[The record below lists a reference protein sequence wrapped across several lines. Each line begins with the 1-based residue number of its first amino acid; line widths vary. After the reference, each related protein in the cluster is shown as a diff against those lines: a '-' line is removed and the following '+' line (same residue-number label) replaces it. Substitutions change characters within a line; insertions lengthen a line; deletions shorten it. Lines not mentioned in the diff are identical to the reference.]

1 MKTNKLFLLMAMLV
15 LAVFAVGSVSAAENV
30 TTDIDVQTDDI
41 ALDDVSVEE
50 AVDQEEITEE
60 VTTNSPTI
68 YNVNHTSNFTYY
80 MSTAN
85 SSNKVILNFTDDT
98 YDDFSLTLNS
108 YVELWGN
115 GVTLN
120 GAASQ
125 DIFTVTN
132 TNNIVI
138 KDFIINVGSNAAAIY
153 GHHVTHSVFTNN
165 TITGGKDGINIFQ
178 IHKNLTITDNTIS
191 GFTRDGISLVNFD
204 TFNDT
209 AWNDFVASNVSGN
222 KITGGQYGMF
232 FGGNFKGVISDNKIN
247 GSTVGVEFAGKRTPT
262 NGRLYADF
270 DNNTIVNVSTGINM
284 LHPNV
289 EFFNITSCNI
299 NASQY
304 AIFTDEPFGT
314 VVYIGVY
321 DSIIAGDVSG
331 DFEEKVGTNYGNNTG
346 FPS

>member
-1 MKTNKLFLLMAMLV
+1 MKSNKLFLLMAMLV

-68 YNVNHTSNFTYY
+68 YNVDHTSNFTYY

-204 TFNDT
+204 TLNDT

-222 KITGGQYGMF
+222 TITGG
-232 FGGNFKGVISDNKIN
+232 
-247 GSTVGVEFAGKRTPT
+247 EFAGKRVAT
-262 NGRLYADF
+262 NGKLGVLF
-270 DNNTIVNVSTGINM
+270 NNNTIVNVLTGINM
-284 LHPNV
+284 YHPNV
-289 EFFNITSCNI
+289 ICFNLTNSDIEVDSEEGE
-299 NASQY
+299 Y
-304 AIFTDEPFGT
+304 AILTNANFNATG
-314 VVYIGVY
+314 YIGVY
-321 DSIIAGDVSG
+321 NST
-331 DFEEKVGTNYGNNTG
+331 FVGLISSAFKTAAGNNTG
-346 FPS
+346 NNSGF